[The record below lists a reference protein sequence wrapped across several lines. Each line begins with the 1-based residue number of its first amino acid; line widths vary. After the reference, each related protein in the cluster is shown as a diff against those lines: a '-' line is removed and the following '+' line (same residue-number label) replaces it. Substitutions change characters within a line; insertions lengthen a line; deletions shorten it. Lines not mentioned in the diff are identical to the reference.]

1 MIAMDHEHNAKPRTD
16 EATIVCVDDEP
27 EVLAGLKATLRG
39 YNVRTATDA
48 RAGLELLSEFAPVTA
63 VISDMRMPQVS
74 GAQLLRQVA
83 ERFPTTVRILLT
95 GASDLYDAVDAVNNG
110 NLFRFLLKPCPAD
123 QLRSTLQ
130 DAIAYHRTMTSEREL
145 LGRTLLGSIR
155 ALTEVLAIAD
165 PNAFGRIGRLKDLA
179 LATARQ
185 LSFADQWSLEYA
197 ALVCQIGNISL
208 SDVTTKK
215 LYLGLPTTVAER
227 IQIDQATQLPPK
239 IIAHIPRLESVHRIL
254 EALAQDSPT
263 PGLARNLGAEILRIV
278 LVYEQLERTSKGQPS
293 AISVLHALETRYDPD
308 VFAAFLRAIG
318 DTTTEMAAGMAARI
332 DQLRPGM
339 TTMTEI
345 RSPAGVLIAPAG
357 IEITSSLMA
366 KLANFSSGTLPE
378 KIIVRPRE
386 GRTGPPGG

>member
-1 MIAMDHEHNAKPRTD
+1 MIAVDRENDARQGTA
-16 EATIVCVDDEP
+16 EASVLCVDDEP

-39 YNVRTATDA
+39 YNVKTATDA
-48 RAGLELLSEFAPVTA
+48 GAGLELLTALAPVTV
-63 VISDMRMPQVS
+63 VISDMRMPHVS
-74 GAQLLRQVA
+74 GAHFLKQVA

-123 QLRSTLQ
+123 QLRSTLK
-130 DAIAYHRTMTSEREL
+130 DAIAYHRTITSEREL

-165 PNAFGRIGRLKDLA
+165 PNAFGRIGRLKELA
-179 LATARQ
+179 LATATQ
-185 LSFADQWSLEYA
+185 LNLADRWSLEYA
-197 ALVCQIGNISL
+197 ALVCQLGNISL

-227 IQIDQATQLPPK
+227 IQIDQAAHLPPK

-254 EALAQDSPT
+254 ESLALDAPT
-263 PGLARNLGAEILRIV
+263 PSSPQDPGSEILRIV
-278 LVYEQLERTSKGQPS
+278 LAYEQLERTSKGQPA
-293 AISVLHALETRYDPD
+293 AISALRALEKRYDPD
-308 VFAAFLRAIG
+308 VFAAFLRTIG
-318 DTTTEMAAGMAARI
+318 ETNTEPTSGVAARI

-339 TTMTEI
+339 ITMTEI

-357 IEITSSLMA
+357 IEITSGLIA
-366 KLANFSSGTLPE
+366 KLANFSLGSLPE
-378 KIIVRPRE
+378 KIIVRPKQ
-386 GRTGPPGG
+386 GRTGPPEG